1 MERNII
7 FYSFGQLLALIKFFH
22 YISTKLVEGIFVP
35 DFARDFAISMINKDN

>member
-7 FYSFGQLLALIKFFH
+7 FYSFGQHLALIKFSH

-35 DFARDFAISMINKDN
+35 AFDRDFEISTINKDN